1 MVYLRGLKVK
11 PVAVLSVLAVIV
23 ICLAMFLPIYLI
35 VSSRQQTAPA
45 QRSSEERG
53 QVLSLPPPPDAH
65 AVIVETVE
73 EASRLLNAGIPV
85 RLPTRI
91 PEGLK
96 YVKLMV
102 LEREIFYAFYSDK
115 PMAETDNPF
124 ILMFMQIGW
133 VFDDVTGEPPK
144 LTLIV
149 MKLDP
154 ETAPKITADSVREW
168 NEELN
173 LNWTFIMIGDV
184 PAYGCERVKPFTL
197 SPPITEV
204 DFYINGVAYVVRT
217 TLGLSFE
224 EAVEIARSIVEQY

>member
-154 ETAPKITADSVREW
+154 EMAPKITADSVR
-168 NEELN
+168 NYAEEHN
-173 LNWTFIMIGDV
+173 LTFTMIGDA
-184 PAYGCERVKPFTL
+184 PAFGYEPKELPFWSQPIGALTFYKGDLCYMISSHLPLKEMVK
-197 SPPITEV
+197 
-204 DFYINGVAYVVRT
+204 
-217 TLGLSFE
+217 
-224 EAVEIARSIVEQY
+224 IAESIIEQY